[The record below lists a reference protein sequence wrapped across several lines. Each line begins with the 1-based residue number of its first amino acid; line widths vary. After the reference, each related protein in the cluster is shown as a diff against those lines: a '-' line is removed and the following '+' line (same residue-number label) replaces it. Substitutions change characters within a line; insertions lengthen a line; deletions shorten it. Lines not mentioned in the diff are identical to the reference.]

1 MSFACGRPS
10 PSGSRLRSRT
20 GTPGRRRPGGPARV
34 LAALLTVV
42 GLLVA
47 APAPR
52 ATAAPVKPVVNGPVF
67 NDPFGSPARQ
77 KAVFTQLVDLVNAT
91 PAGQTIRGSM
101 FEFAHRGRFFP
112 RGDSSKIRSACGG

>member
-1 MSFACGRPS
+1 MWSPFTLRFPPPAAYGYAGSSSARRP
-10 PSGSRLRSRT
+10 R
-20 GTPGRRRPGGPARV
+20 PGPRRAAHRRRTARRRARAPGDRRARQKAV
-34 LAALLTVV
+34 L
-42 GLLVA
+42 
-47 APAPR
+47 
-52 ATAAPVKPVVNGPVF
+52 NGPVF

-101 FEFAHRGRFFP
+101 LEFAHRGRFFP